1 MKLAYNIA
9 LPVAHTVFAFLLTYL
24 GYLRFLLWNNWFW
37 YNDLIYF
44 LLAGLILVV
53 SQYLLHWGRNND
65 MLSPICPRFLNAI
78 DYVLFSLQ
86 LVTMLASLVWEIAAP
101 LLRED
106 KTFSWVCL
114 GVLLPIM
121 VVDIAAMVLRWHGTK
136 SFFAS

>member
-9 LPVAHTVFAFLLTYL
+9 LPVAHGVFAYLLTVL
-24 GYLRFLLWNNWFW
+24 GYWRFLLWSNWIW
-37 YNDLIYF
+37 YNDLVFF
-44 LLAGLILVV
+44 LLAGAILVG
-53 SQYLLHWGRNND
+53 SQFLLRWGKQNH
-65 MLSPICPRFLNAI
+65 MLSAI
-78 DYVLFSLQ
+78 TVRVLGGLDYVLFSLQ
-86 LVTMLASLVWEIAAP
+86 LVLMIASLVWEVAAP

-136 SFFAS
+136 YYFAS